1 MIDNRELEFV
11 PFREL
16 TDRELF
22 LIGKRLKTGKDS
34 LLKEYIAETRGTGDI
49 YKQEAM

>member
-16 TDRELF
+16 TEKELF
-22 LIGKRLKTGKDS
+22 LIGKRLKTKIDS
-34 LLKEYIAETRGTGDI
+34 LLKEYISETHDTWDI
-49 YKQEAM
+49 FKQEAM